1 MVVINENVAVYFDDN
16 IKRTIRM
23 DSKNTSQILLQE
35 ITKILTI
42 NNHINPDTFM
52 GLVLYVFNH
61 F

>member
-1 MVVINENVAVYFDDN
+1 MVVINENVVVYFNDN
-16 IKRTIRM
+16 IRTIRM

-42 NNHINPDTFM
+42 NNHINPHTFM
-52 GLVLYVFNH
+52 GLVLNVFNH